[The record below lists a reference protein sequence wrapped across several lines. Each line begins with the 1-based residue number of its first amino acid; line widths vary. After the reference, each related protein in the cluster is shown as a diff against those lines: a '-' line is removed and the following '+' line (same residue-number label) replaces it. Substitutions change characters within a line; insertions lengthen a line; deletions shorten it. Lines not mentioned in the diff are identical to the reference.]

1 MSRAGALSIDSTGL
15 ADATSAVN
23 ALTLQE
29 ETLTEVWVKDNA
41 EVWKLQDVESTNE
54 DGLPTVLDKSGKP
67 VTLDLK
73 EFHPHDP
80 THSLDLDDISR
91 LNNLHE
97 APLLHVLKRRFNDD
111 KIYTWVG
118 HVLLSVNPYRV
129 FTGLYNLEEAVAEAN
144 STAKEL
150 KELTSDFDYPH
161 VYSIARVA
169 HSHMASEKKH
179 ALGAPETQN
188 QSIVVSGESGAG
200 KTEASK
206 HVMRYLLASSAN
218 TDKEVGEQIQ
228 SRLMQSN
235 VVLEAF
241 GNAKTLRNDNSSRFG
256 KYIKLKYDKGDTVV
270 GAKTDHFLL
279 EKSRLIHVEDGER
292 NYHAFYQMCAGL
304 DEATKAELKLK
315 TANEYLILSQG
326 NMLTVSAEVDDA
338 QEFQET
344 STALGVLGIEQATQG
359 QIWKML
365 TGLLF
370 LGNAKAAHPDD
381 DEYRQVEISFDD
393 ADISLEKVAEF
404 FGVNSTVLKN
414 ACCIRMQT
422 SGRGSTTAIPLNPT
436 QVMNNIFALVKYT
449 YGSLFKILVNKINDA
464 HQTAETAEVAS
475 YIGILDIFGFEIM
488 QVNSFEQLCINFAN
502 EMLQRQFNQQVFV
515 LEKQRYEEEG
525 LKVAS
530 IAFQD
535 NQPVIDL
542 VAKKPEGLFHIL
554 EEHGMM
560 NRKPDNKALLS
571 TYHQRHEKHENYGK
585 TRFGGGDEFV
595 VKHFAGDVTYNIA
608 NFIEKNNDSLNE
620 QLLSIMSNS
629 EIAFVKEVF
638 TIEAVEAAGAGKKDV
653 FDLPPPA
660 PNRQS
665 VSRARQ
671 GTRVSAF
678 AQKQTVSSKF
688 RAQLERLVEQLQ
700 ATTPHYI
707 KCVKPNAVKLP
718 GGFSNK
724 MVVEQLRYSG
734 VLEVVRIRRQGYP
747 VRLRFLKFVK
757 QFEVLLSGSPCA
769 MVSEADYKDEKLLQ
783 IACAFIGEH
792 YLEADQYQI
801 GRTKIF
807 LRDGVLEECKAA
819 VKEFYNDTAAKIQA
833 LFRCRKEMATYAKT
847 KQRLLALQ
855 GFSRMMVAKKEYKR
869 KQAKMLRVQQMIRGK
884 LGRKAF
890 QAHKA
895 KKLLER
901 KRNDNA
907 KLIQAILRGKKC
919 RTDLKNT
926 KSSILLQRQ
935 GRMFVE
941 RRKFEKKKEANI
953 VLQKKLRQMS
963 AKKELASR
971 KQSKRENESATKI
984 AARGRSM
991 LQVGK
996 FRKNKKAAIALQCA
1010 ARSMK
1015 ARSIMFSE
1023 KTRAR
1028 LEKEATER
1036 KAASRMQGG
1045 FRMVKAKERVQGLR
1059 EERNFAN
1066 AVTALQCK
1074 MRMMRSIKRT
1084 EKKREKR
1091 NNECA
1096 RILQTRA
1103 RERSCRKEFQKKR
1116 QAMVKIQG
1124 LARGKIEKKNFTEAK
1139 KGAKV
1144 LQARARERAA
1154 RKEFEKTKEG
1164 VLRVQTLTRG
1174 RAEKRKFDRDLARV
1188 RGLQRA
1194 VKAFLA
1200 GVRLQECVMKTH
1212 KFAKNGKLQELI
1224 DLLDESTAQFG
1235 NLKTV
1240 RNRYEYN
1247 YSLLHS
1253 AAMCNSTAMV
1263 GLLCSEKEDVFQIDN
1278 DGNSPFHIGAKYSS
1292 FKAMKYFTDTALN
1305 GVYKDEEEDEDGL
1318 VAPRIVQLRSQST
1331 ASTTSYDSPEGANW
1345 NGIPIIIEGFLKK
1358 RKEWRGWDKRW
1369 VILMKDTIQYFK
1381 RRGDAI
1387 PIREISMKQCMIKK
1401 SAEKNCFELHSP
1413 LLLDKSNKQGRM
1425 YFAAESEQ
1433 ELQKWLL
1440 ALRRCDGQTQELRHK
1455 RTSARSYLDLDKRG
1469 ELCALRNKRGETALH
1484 MVCEN
1489 ATQGTLSIEIAL
1501 WLAEFTAQKGK
1512 GWLNHLN
1519 VDGNSALHHAVSNG
1533 HIDIAAALVRKGAN
1547 MNLKNALGQTPLDLI
1562 DNSTDIEKVCM
1573 IGNIGGEDRKALLEP
1588 PSKVRG
1594 LTYLTM
1600 LAEKITLQGARDLDS
1615 PFVRVSVY
1623 NKNRELVE
1631 EPQGISKYCHRND
1644 TCLWYTTQVHM
1655 QTPLENTDDSFLL
1668 IELLDEDLKSKKIAS
1683 QCLCWTFLRLTD
1695 GTIDSANHNLECFQ
1709 PPVKLHLGENV
1720 KKASDELVPA
1730 ANGAFITVDTYLTTR
1745 QSSRRMNY

>member
-1 MSRAGALSIDSTGL
+1 MSRVGAMSVDSTGL
-15 ADATSAVN
+15 ADATSAIN
-23 ALTLQE
+23 AMTLQE
-29 ETLTEVWVKDNA
+29 ETLTSVWVKDNV

-54 DGLPTVLDKSGKP
+54 EGLPTILDKGGKA
-67 VTLDLK
+67 VTLDLQ

-129 FTGLYNLEEAVAEAN
+129 FPGMYNLEEAVAEAN
-144 STAKEL
+144 SSAKEL

-169 HSHMASEKKH
+169 HNHMASEKKH

-228 SRLMQSN
+228 SS
-235 VVLEAF
+235 
-241 GNAKTLRNDNSSRFG
+241 FG
-256 KYIKLKYDKGDTVV
+256 KYIKLKYDKKDTVV

-304 DEATKAELKLK
+304 DPAVKEELKLK
-315 TANEYLILSQG
+315 TADAYLILSQG

-338 QEFQET
+338 KEFQKT
-344 STALGVLGIEQATQG
+344 AAALGVLGVDEATQS

-393 ADISLEKVAEF
+393 PDISLEKVAEL

-436 QVMNNIFALVKYT
+436 QAMNNIFALVKYT
-449 YGSLFKILVNKINDA
+449 YGSLFKVLVNKINDA
-464 HQTAETAEVAS
+464 HRTAETTKVAS

-542 VAKKPEGLFHIL
+542 VSKKPEGLFFIL

-571 TYHQRHEKHENYGK
+571 TFHQRHEKHTNYGK
-585 TRFGGGDEFV
+585 TRFGGGDEFI
-595 VKHFAGDVTYNIA
+595 VKHFAGDVTYNIN

-620 QLLSIMSNS
+620 QLLAIMSNS
-629 EIAFVKEVF
+629 ELDFVKEVF

-653 FDLPPPA
+653 FDLPNPPE
-660 PNRQS
+660 RQS

-769 MVSEADYKDEKLLQ
+769 MTEEEDYKDEKLLQ
-783 IACAFIGEH
+783 IACAFIGEG
-792 YLEADQYQI
+792 YLEEDHYQI

-833 LFRCRKEMATYAKT
+833 LFRCKIEMRKYADT
-847 KQRLLALQ
+847 KEKLLALQ
-855 GFSRMMVAKKEYKR
+855 GFSRMMVAKKQYRR
-869 KQAKMLRVQQMIRGK
+869 KQAKMLKMQQMIRGK
-884 LGRKAF
+884 LGRKQF
-890 QAHKA
+890 QVHKA
-895 KKLLER
+895 KILLER

-907 KLIQAILRGKKC
+907 KMIQAVMRGKKC
-919 RTDLKNT
+919 RSDMKNM
-926 KSSILLQRQ
+926 KSTIILQKQ

-941 RRKFEKKKEANI
+941 KRKFEKKKEANI
-953 VLQKKLRQMS
+953 VLQNKLRQMS
-963 AKKELASR
+963 AKKELGLR
-971 KQSKRENESATKI
+971 KFRKKENDSATKI
-984 AARGRSM
+984 AAKGRAM
-991 LQVGK
+991 MGTGK
-996 FRKNKKAAIALQCA
+996 FLKKKKAAIALQCA
-1010 ARSMK
+1010 ARSTK

-1028 LEKEATER
+1028 LDKEAKER
-1036 KAASRMQGG
+1036 KAAARIQGG
-1045 FRMVKAKERVQGLR
+1045 FRMVKAKERVQEMR
-1059 EERNFAN
+1059 EERNFVN
-1066 AVTALQCK
+1066 AVTAIQCK
-1074 MRMMRSIKRT
+1074 LRVLRAMQRIGKRRT
-1084 EKKREKR
+1084 KR

-1103 RERSCRKEFQKKR
+1103 RERTCRKEFLKKKE
-1116 QAMVKIQG
+1116 AMVKIQG
-1124 LARGKIEKKNFTEAK
+1124 VARGKIEKKNFAEAK

-1144 LQARARERAA
+1144 LQARARERSA

-1164 VLRVQTLTRG
+1164 ILRVQTMTRG
-1174 RAEKRKFDRDLARV
+1174 RAEKRKFETDLARV

-1200 GVRLQECVMKTH
+1200 GVRLQEVVMKAH
-1212 KFAKNGKLQELI
+1212 KFAKNGKLDDLI
-1224 DLLDESTAQFG
+1224 DLLDRGRSQFG
-1235 NLKTV
+1235 DLRIV
-1240 RNRYEYN
+1240 RNKYEYN
-1247 YSLLHS
+1247 YSMLHS
-1253 AAMCNSTAMV
+1253 AAICNSTAMV

-1278 DGNSPFHIGAKYSS
+1278 DGNSPFHIGAKHSS

-1305 GVYKDEEEDEDGL
+1305 GVYKDNEEEGEDGL
-1318 VAPRIVQLRSQST
+1318 VAPRIVDLRHLST
-1331 ASTTSYDSPEGANW
+1331 SSTNSFDRSIYIPEGGSKW
-1345 NGIPIIIEGFLKK
+1345 NDLPIIIDGFLKK

-1369 VILMKDTIQYFK
+1369 VVLRKDRIQYFK
-1381 RRGDAI
+1381 RRGDSI

-1401 SAEKNCFELHSP
+1401 SGEKNCFELHSP
-1413 LLLDKSNKQGRM
+1413 LLLDKGNKQGRM

-1484 MVCEN
+1484 LVCEN

-1519 VDGNSALHHAVSNG
+1519 CDGNSALHFAVQAG
-1533 HIDIAAALVRKGAN
+1533 HIDIAAALVRKGAD
-1547 MNLKNALGQTPLDLI
+1547 MNLKNVQGKTALDLI
-1562 DNSTDIEKVCM
+1562 DNSADIEKVCM
-1573 IGNIGGEDRKALLEP
+1573 VGNVGGAGRMKLLEP
-1588 PSKVRG
+1588 PSKVKG

-1600 LAEKITLQGARDLDS
+1600 LAEKITLQGARELEC
-1615 PFVRVSVY
+1615 PHIRVSVY

-1631 EPQGISKYCHRND
+1631 EPQDINKFCHRND

-1655 QTPLENTDDSFLL
+1655 QTPLENTDESFLL
-1668 IELLDEDLKSKKIAS
+1668 IELLDENLKGKKINT
-1683 QCLCWTFLRLTD
+1683 QCLSWTFLRLTD

-1709 PPVKLHLGENV
+1709 PPVKLHLGENI
-1720 KKASDELVPA
+1720 KRASEELVPA
-1730 ANGAFITVDTYLTTR
+1730 VNGAFLTVDTYLTTR
-1745 QSSRRMNY
+1745 QSSRRKNH